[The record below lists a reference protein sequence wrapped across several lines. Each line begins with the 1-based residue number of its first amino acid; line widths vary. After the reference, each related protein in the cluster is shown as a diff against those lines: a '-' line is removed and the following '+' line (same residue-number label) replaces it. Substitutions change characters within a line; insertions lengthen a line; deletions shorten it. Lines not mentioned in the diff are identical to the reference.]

1 MQKTKDIKQEI
12 IKEIQRIFKEKGEI
26 TLTLFKRESKFSA
39 WHIFKYFNSWN
50 EAVEQAGLQ
59 ADYSSKK
66 IEDEKLFM
74 ELKRVFEKLT
84 KVSTTLA
91 FQRESKFSLN
101 VYKRRFGKWDDVLLS
116 FRNWLEVNKID
127 FPYVDQLPYKS
138 RIPQEIERAKTE
150 ETATQFK
157 AGWPSVKGV
166 HYGPI
171 LNFRG
176 LQHAPIN
183 EQGVVYLFGMVSF
196 ELGFIIEAI
205 RTGFPDCEG
214 KRLIDEKKG
223 LWERV
228 AIEFEYKSS
237 GFKEGGHDPN
247 KCDLIVC
254 WEHDWADCPIE
265 VLELKTKIK
274 QLEE

>member
-1 MQKTKDIKQEI
+1 MAKDIRQEI
-12 IKEIQRIFKEKGEI
+12 LKEIQRIFKEKNEI

-39 WHIFKYFNSWN
+39 WHIFKYFSSWN
-50 EAVEQAGLQ
+50 EAVEQAGLE

-66 IEDEKLFM
+66 IKDEKLFM
-74 ELKRVFEKLT
+74 ELKRVFEKLG

-101 VYKRRFGKWDDVLLS
+101 VYKRRFGKWGDVLLS
-116 FRNWLEVNKID
+116 FKNWLEDNKMV
-127 FPYVDQLPYKS
+127 FPYFDQLPILKNKILEEDKS
-138 RIPQEIERAKTE
+138 QDIQSAQNKT
-150 ETATQFK
+150 QWK
-157 AGWPSVKGV
+157 SVKASQ
-166 HYGPI
+166 YGSI

-196 ELGFIIEAI
+196 ELGFMVEVI
-205 RTGFPDCEG
+205 RTNFPDCES
-214 KRLIDEKKG
+214 KRLVDEKKG

-237 GFKEGGHDPN
+237 NFKEQGHDPN

-254 WEHDWADCPIE
+254 WEHDWVDCPIE
-265 VLELKTKIK
+265 VLELKSKIRE
-274 QLEE
+274 LEQ